1 MTESEIR
8 ELSGRML
15 HYFLSDCTDT
25 GSDIPSFVRFA
36 AMEKIGMHKLRELR
50 ETSKYFATVWEE
62 CKEILCDRVA
72 DGALHRKLDG
82 SFAKFL
88 LSEKYG
94 YTIGEEAEE
103 ESFGV
108 RITLSEPPDG

>member
-1 MTESEIR
+1 MTEREIQ
-8 ELSGRML
+8 ELSRRML
-15 HYFLSDCTDT
+15 RYFLDDGAET

-36 AMEKIGMHKLRELR
+36 AIEKIGIHKLRELR
-50 ETSKYFATVWEE
+50 ETNKAFATVWEE
-62 CKEILCDRVA
+62 CREILCDKVA
-72 DGALHRKLDG
+72 DGALHRRLDG

-94 YTIGEEAEE
+94 YTMSEETEE

-108 RITLSEPPDG
+108 RISLSEPP